1 MTRNYIAGLI
11 CLFLF
16 VACTGKDRLLENAL
30 TQAGTNRV
38 ELEKVLD
45 HYRDTDEEKYR
56 AATTTATRTRRNTVP
71 PVS

>member
-45 HYRDTDEEKYR
+45 SLR
-56 AATTTATRTRRNTVP
+56 ATPSATERREIQW
-71 PVS
+71 SS

>member
-1 MTRNYIAGLI
+1 MTR
-11 CLFLF
+11 LFLF

-45 HYRDTDEEKYR
+45 SLR
-56 AATTTATRTRRNTVP
+56 ATPSATERREIQW
-71 PVS
+71 SS